1 MEELT
6 IRLME
11 ELRKNAILLRRCFH
25 RPGPQ
30 VGQHS
35 RLLTILLENP
45 GISQRALSDLLHIR
59 PQSMGEQLAKLEG
72 SGQIVRQV
80 NPHDRR
86 VFNLYLT
93 DAGVSAAKAVD
104 AQAAATREKITA
116 DLTPED
122 MAALLALLEKLNASI
137 RNNVEPERLAP
148 PPHGHHGRRH
158 PPFRPE
164 FPEE

>member
-59 PQSMGEQLAKLEG
+59 PQSMGEQLAKLES
-72 SGQIVRQV
+72 SGLITRQV
-80 NPHDRR
+80 NQHDRR

-93 DAGVSAAKAVD
+93 DEGVAAGWMNPGTKLPLQITVPFAYQTKASGLGPTDEIHPVI
-104 AQAAATREKITA
+104 QGR
-116 DLTPED
+116 
-122 MAALLALLEKLNASI
+122 
-137 RNNVEPERLAP
+137 AP
-148 PPHGHHGRRH
+148 HTHLDWRG
-158 PPFRPE
+158 
-164 FPEE
+164 